1 MPQDGGYPRPLF
13 RNRFEAGR
21 ILGQR
26 VGQVIRDPS
35 TLVLALPRGG
45 VPVGFE
51 AAQPLD
57 ADLDVFLVRKIGVP
71 GHEELALGAIA
82 SGGIRVLNH
91 ALIREL
97 ELPSGLVDTATA
109 REQRE
114 LARREILYREGM
126 PPVPVDNRT
135 AILVDDGLATG
146 ATMLA
151 AARALRLK
159 KPKRIIV
166 AVPVASVEACNDIRA
181 HVDRIICMET
191 PDPFYAVGVWY
202 EDFSQTSDSEVREL
216 LERARKFVSTSR
228 ESKSSLQ

>member
-1 MPQDGGYPRPLF
+1 MMPQDGGYPRPLF
-13 RNRFEAGR
+13 RDRFEAGR

-26 VGQVIRDPS
+26 IGQVLRDPS
-35 TLVLALPRGG
+35 ALVLALPRGG

-51 AAQPLD
+51 VAQALD

-91 ALIREL
+91 ALIRDL
-97 ELPSGLVDTATA
+97 QLPSGLVDTATA

-114 LARREILYREGM
+114 LDRREILYREGQ

-151 AARALRLK
+151 ATRALRLK

-181 HVDRIICMET
+181 QVDRIICLQT
-191 PDPFYAVGVWY
+191 PD
-202 EDFSQTSDSEVREL
+202 
-216 LERARKFVSTSR
+216 
-228 ESKSSLQ
+228 

>member
-1 MPQDGGYPRPLF
+1 MLRDDSSPRPLF
-13 RNRFEAGR
+13 RDRFEAGR

-35 TLVLALPRGG
+35 ALVLALPRGG

-51 AAQPLD
+51 VAQALH
-57 ADLDVFLVRKIGVP
+57 ADLDVFLVRKLGVP
-71 GHEELALGAIA
+71 GHEELAMGAIA

-91 ALIREL
+91 ALIRQL
-97 ELPSGLVDTATA
+97 QLPSDLVETATA

-114 LARREILYREGM
+114 LDRREILYREGR
-126 PPVPVDNRT
+126 PALPVDNRT

-166 AVPVASVEACNDIRA
+166 AVPVASKEACNDIRA
-181 HVDRIICMET
+181 HVDKIICAET
-191 PDPFYAVGVWY
+191 PHPFYAVGVWY

-216 LERARKFVSTSR
+216 LEGARKFVSTLSAA
-228 ESKSSLQ
+228 ESSLQ

>member
-1 MPQDGGYPRPLF
+1 MTPDVGYPRPLF
-13 RNRFEAGR
+13 RDRFDAGR

-26 VGQVIRDPS
+26 IGQVLRDPS

-45 VPVGFE
+45 VPVAFE
-51 AAQPLD
+51 VAQALH
-57 ADLDVFLVRKIGVP
+57 ADLDVFLVRKVGGP
-71 GHEELALGAIA
+71 GHEELAMGAIA

-91 ALIREL
+91 ALIRRL
-97 ELPSGLVDTATA
+97 QLPPSLVETATA

-114 LARREILYREGM
+114 LDRRETFYREGR
-126 PPVPVDNRT
+126 PRLRVGHRT

-159 KPKRIIV
+159 KPERIIV
-166 AVPVASVEACNDIRA
+166 AVPVASVEACDDIRA
-181 HVDRIICMET
+181 HVDEIICAET

-216 LERARKFVSTSR
+216 LENARRFVSTLR
-228 ESKSSLQ
+228 